1 MINQS
6 AATARLPLGLQSFAK
21 VRKGQFVYVDK
32 TPQAIELANAAGMY
46 FLSRPRRFGKSLF
59 LDTLRYLFEGERE
72 LFQGLYAEQNWQWSV
87 KYPVIKLDMSGGS
100 DSVGALRSVL
110 EGKLRRAAKR
120 LDIDLSNASE
130 PAKLFEQL
138 IHEAQERYGRQV
150 VLLIDEY
157 DKPII
162 DNIGKLEFAREM
174 RDQLHGF
181 YSIIK
186 AVDEHL
192 RFVMLTGVSKFA
204 KVSIFSGLNNLKD
217 ISLNPDYGS
226 VCGYTEED
234 LKDTFAEYLQGVDRK
249 RLRRW
254 YNGYNFL
261 GTDPVYNPYDIL
273 NFIDRSQ
280 SFGKFKFE
288 HNWFKT
294 GTPTFVV
301 DLLARG
307 QIPAQRL
314 EPQSVGEDILESCS
328 IEQLDATTVLFQS
341 GYLTIDSV
349 DDSDAD
355 AVIYK
360 LVCPNH
366 SVRSALQNNLFRYY
380 TGSKDPSFRSNVAR
394 ALRSADLNSVEAEL
408 KRLFASIANSNYRK
422 NNIAHFEGYYAAV
435 VYSFLAGMGLD
446 ITAED
451 ASNHGSVDL
460 TIQLADYSYVVE
472 FKVVERA
479 SATNSALQQIIQ
491 RGYATKYPGKVY
503 QIGIEFSE
511 LERNITGFAW
521 QLAEAISPA

>member
-1 MINQS
+1 MPASNV
-6 AATARLPLGLQSFAK
+6 AKLPLGIQSFAE
-21 VRKGQFVYVDK
+21 VRKLQCAYVDK
-32 TPQAIELANAAGMY
+32 TPLALKLIEDGKFY

-72 LFQGLYAEQNWQWSV
+72 LFQGLYAEQHWQWSA
-87 KYPVIKLDMSGGS
+87 KYPVVKLDMSGGS
-100 DSVGALRSVL
+100 DSVSALRSIL
-110 EGKLRRAAKR
+110 EDNLRYTAKR
-120 LDIDLSNASE
+120 LGVDLGNSNE
-130 PAKLFEQL
+130 PAKLFQQL
-138 IHEAQERYGRQV
+138 IREAHAQYGRQV

-157 DKPII
+157 DKPMI
-162 DNIGKLEFAREM
+162 DNIGNIELALQM

-186 AVDEHL
+186 AADEHL

-234 LKDTFAEYLQGVDRK
+234 LKGTFAEYLQGVDRK

-307 QIPAQRL
+307 QIPAQQV
-314 EPQSVGEDILESCS
+314 EPQSVGEDILESCT
-328 IEQLDATTVLFQS
+328 IEQLDTTTVLFQS

-349 DDSDAD
+349 DDSDPD

-380 TGSKDPSFRSNVAR
+380 TGTKDPSFRSNVAR
-394 ALRSADLNSVEAEL
+394 ALRSADLNAVEAEL

-451 ASNHGSVDL
+451 ASSHGSVDL
-460 TIQLADYSYVVE
+460 TIQLADYTYVVE
-472 FKVVERA
+472 FKVVERL
-479 SATNSALQQIIQ
+479 SESNSALQQIIQ
-491 RGYATKYPGKVY
+491 RGYASKYPGKVY

-521 QLAEAISPA
+521 QLAEAAS

>member
-1 MINQS
+1 MINK
-6 AATARLPLGLQSFAK
+6 LPPIGKIPLGLQSFAK

-59 LDTLRYLFEGERE
+59 LDTLRYLFEGEHE
-72 LFQGLYAEQNWQWSV
+72 LFQGLYAEHNWQWSV
-87 KYPVIKLDMSGGS
+87 KYPVIKLDMSGIFKKPADLESRLCGLLENNAI
-100 DSVGALRSVL
+100 DLGVALRGQGIATQFL
-110 EGKLRRAAKR
+110 NLI
-120 LDIDLSNASE
+120 IDA
-130 PAKLFEQL
+130 
-138 IHEAQERYGRQV
+138 GRKCGQQV
-150 VLLIDEY
+150 VLLVDEY
-157 DKPII
+157 DKPMI
-162 DNIGKLEFAREM
+162 DNIGNIELALQM

-181 YSIIK
+181 YSILK
-186 AVDEHL
+186 TADEHL

-234 LKDTFAEYLQGVDRK
+234 LNRTFAEYLQGVDREQ
-249 RLRRW
+249 LRRW

-261 GTDPVYNPYDIL
+261 GSKPVYNPYDIL

-288 HNWFKT
+288 HNWFKS
-294 GTPTFVV
+294 GTPTLVV

-314 EPQSVGEDILESCS
+314 EPQSVGEDILESCT

-349 DDSDAD
+349 DDSEPD

-366 SVRSALQNNLFRYY
+366 SVRSALQTNLFRYY
-380 TGSKDPSFRSNVAR
+380 TGTKDPSFASNVAR
-394 ALRSADLNSVEAEL
+394 ALRSGELDTVEAEL
-408 KRLFASIANSNYRK
+408 KRLFASIASSNYRK

-435 VYSFLAGMGLD
+435 VHSFLVGMGLD
-446 ITAED
+446 VTAED
-451 ASNHGSVDL
+451 VSSHGYVDL
-460 TIQLADYSYVVE
+460 TIQLAERTYVVE
-472 FKVVERA
+472 FKVVERPPE
-479 SATNSALQQIIQ
+479 TNSALQQIIE
-491 RGYATKYPGKVY
+491 RGYARKYSGNVY

-511 LERNITGFAW
+511 SERNITGFAW
-521 QLAEAISPA
+521 QLAETIS

>member
-1 MINQS
+1 M
-6 AATARLPLGLQSFAK
+6 A
-21 VRKGQFVYVDK
+21 YVDK

-72 LFQGLYAEQNWQWSV
+72 LFRGLYAEHNWQWSV

-100 DSVGALRSVL
+100 DSVGALKSIL
-110 EGKLRRAAKR
+110 EDNLRYTAKR
-120 LDIDLSNASE
+120 LNVDLGDGHE
-130 PAKLFEQL
+130 PARLFQQL
-138 IHEAQERYGRQV
+138 IREAHVQYGRQV

-162 DNIGKLEFAREM
+162 DNIDDMPLARQM
-174 RDQLHGF
+174 LKQLHSL

-186 AVDEHL
+186 AADEHL
-192 RFVMLTGVSKFA
+192 HFVMLTGVSKFA
-204 KVSIFSGLNNLKD
+204 KVSIFSGLNNLED

-226 VCGYTEED
+226 VCGYTEAD
-234 LKDTFAEYLQGVDRK
+234 LNGIFAEYLHGVDRDQ
-249 RLRRW
+249 LRRW

-261 GTDPVYNPYDIL
+261 GTDLVYNPYDIL
-273 NFIDRSQ
+273 NFIKRSQ

-288 HNWFKT
+288 HNWFKS

-307 QIPAQRL
+307 HIPAQRL
-314 EPQSVGEDILESCS
+314 EPQSVGEDILESCT

-341 GYLTIDSV
+341 GYLTIESV
-349 DDSDAD
+349 DDSEPD
-355 AVIYK
+355 AVTYK

-366 SVRSALQNNLFRYY
+366 SVRSALQTNLFRYY
-380 TGSKDPSFRSNVAR
+380 TGTKDPSFASNVAR
-394 ALRSADLNSVEAEL
+394 ALRSADLATVESEL

-435 VYSFLAGMGLD
+435 VHSFLVGMGLD

-451 ASNHGSVDL
+451 ASSHGYVDL
-460 TIQLADYSYVVE
+460 TIQLAERTYVVE
-472 FKVVERA
+472 FKVVERP
-479 SATNSALQQIIQ
+479 SKTNSALQQIIE
-491 RGYATKYPGKVY
+491 RGYARKYSGNVY

-511 LERNITGFAW
+511 SERNITGFAW
-521 QLAEAISPA
+521 QLAVAAS